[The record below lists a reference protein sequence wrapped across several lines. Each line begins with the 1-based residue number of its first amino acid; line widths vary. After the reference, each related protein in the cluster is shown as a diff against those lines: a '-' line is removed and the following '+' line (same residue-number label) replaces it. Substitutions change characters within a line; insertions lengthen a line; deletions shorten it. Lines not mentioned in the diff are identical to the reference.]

1 VPGSGRPAGARPAAL
16 GGHRGAHPSGGR
28 RGPAHRAS
36 RRPPVAPG
44 PGAAGRGLRGL
55 AHGDG
60 RRLGGSGRCD
70 RPGLPDAAA
79 PGGGTGPADDRPQG
93 AGGGDARSA
102 AGRARLAR
110 LIEPGTSR
118 RPAHPPSFSPWQRSH
133 CTPARIH
140 NHPRTGPHSCQ
151 TVQMPSALPASLP
164 LALVCAAAA
173 TVLAWAGTPTLDR
186 LIGRRTAWTA
196 RGTHLVLAALGGLAA
211 GLRGHGPGEVLA
223 LVGTAVGLALLVTA
237 DLAVHRLPDR
247 LTLPTA
253 LWVGGCWLAGCL
265 AGAPWAGLG
274 RALLAGAALGVG
286 FLLLCL
292 LTPGGIGLGDAKL
305 AAVLGL
311 VLGWFGWA
319 EVLAAVVGAFL
330 LGGLFATGLLLAR
343 RAPRRTAVAF
353 GPWLVAGA
361 VLALGWA
368 PVLVG

>member
-1 VPGSGRPAGARPAAL
+1 
-16 GGHRGAHPSGGR
+16 
-28 RGPAHRAS
+28 
-36 RRPPVAPG
+36 
-44 PGAAGRGLRGL
+44 
-55 AHGDG
+55 
-60 RRLGGSGRCD
+60 
-70 RPGLPDAAA
+70 
-79 PGGGTGPADDRPQG
+79 
-93 AGGGDARSA
+93 
-102 AGRARLAR
+102 
-110 LIEPGTSR
+110 
-118 RPAHPPSFSPWQRSH
+118 
-133 CTPARIH
+133 
-140 NHPRTGPHSCQ
+140 
-151 TVQMPSALPASLP
+151 MPSALPASLP

-173 TVLAWAGTPTLDR
+173 TLLAWAGTPTLDR

-253 LWVGGCWLAGCL
+253 LWVGGCWLVLCL
-265 AGAPWAGLG
+265 SGAPWAGLG

-343 RAPRRTAVAF
+343 RATRRTAVAF